1 VFVSRYPFT
10 KLVHPRV
17 LCSKAR
23 ERGVT
28 IYPKPFGRP
37 PPEIRHSNSV
47 AVPLPLGGLFI
58 VTEWTTE
65 TRELHKVDW

>member
-1 VFVSRYPFT
+1 VFASRYPFT

-17 LCSKAR
+17 LCCKAA

-37 PPEIRHSNSV
+37 PPEIVHHNSV
-47 AVPLPLGGLFI
+47 AVPLPLADQFI
-58 VTEWTTE
+58 VVEWTGE
-65 TRELHKVDW
+65 QKQLHRVDW